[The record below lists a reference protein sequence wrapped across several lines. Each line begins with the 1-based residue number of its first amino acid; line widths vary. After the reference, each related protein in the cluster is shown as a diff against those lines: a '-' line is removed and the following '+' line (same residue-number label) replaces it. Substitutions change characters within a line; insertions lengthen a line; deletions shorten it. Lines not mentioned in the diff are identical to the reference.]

1 MRSSA
6 RTPTASRLDRSSV
19 RSTTYTRPV
28 ISWLSCRTVERPS
41 WLSRSQQEKI
51 AVRWSKCYR
60 TSLTRLSV
68 RSANWLMY
76 FSTLTRPNSIQRDT
90 MMSLPSEPLMRSI
103 GAKRMLRVRHNKVP
117 MVEAVLRRIRAL
129 VDLTMSLSRKSL
141 ALMWLAVCGQGN
153 REAFDDQK

>member
-28 ISWLSCRTVERPS
+28 TSWLSCRTVERPS
-41 WLSRSQQEKI
+41 WLSKSQLEKI
-51 AVRWSKCYR
+51 AVRWSKCCR

-90 MMSLPSEPLMRSI
+90 MMSLPSEPQMRLI
-103 GAKRMLRVRHNKVP
+103 GAKRMLRVQDNKVP
-117 MVEAVLRRIRAL
+117 MAVLRLIRAL
-129 VDLTMSLSRKSL
+129 VDPTMSLSRRSL
-141 ALMWLAVCGQGN
+141 ALMWLVVCGQGN
-153 REAFDDQK
+153 HEAFDDQK